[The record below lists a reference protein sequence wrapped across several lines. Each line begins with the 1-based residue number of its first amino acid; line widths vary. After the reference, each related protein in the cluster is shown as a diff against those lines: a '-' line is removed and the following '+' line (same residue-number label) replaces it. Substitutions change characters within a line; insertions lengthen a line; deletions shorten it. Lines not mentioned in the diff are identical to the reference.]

1 MTHGA
6 DQALFERSS
15 RKSYAMPQFAA
26 FPPDANRQVERLERG
41 RRRYPD
47 SHELD
52 GWTVI
57 ADGTNYRTVKTV
69 TVEWLEARG
78 LEPEQAEDLD
88 LRLDFLAGRG
98 DTPTIR
104 TRLRSD
110 LLDRHLTSST
120 S

>member
-1 MTHGA
+1 M
-6 DQALFERSS
+6 QQ
-15 RKSYAMPQFAA
+15 YPA
-26 FPPDANRQVERLERG
+26 FPHDANHQIERLERSP
-41 RRRYPD
+41 RRYAD

-57 ADGTNYRTVKTV
+57 ADGTNYRTVKTI

-78 LEPEQAEDLD
+78 LEPERAEDLD

-98 DTPTIR
+98 DSPTIR

-110 LLDRHLTSST
+110 LLDRHLST
-120 S
+120 ASRN

>member
-1 MTHGA
+1 
-6 DQALFERSS
+6 
-15 RKSYAMPQFAA
+15 MPQSA
-26 FPPDANRQVERLERG
+26 PLSPDAKHHIERLERG
-41 RRRYPD
+41 PRRYAD

-78 LEPEQAEDLD
+78 LEPELAEELD

-98 DTPTIR
+98 DSPTIR

-110 LLDRHLTSST
+110 LLDRHLAPASKP
-120 S
+120 